1 MQDFAFTYI
10 VLMKFPMRRVGKT
23 CVNCYESSSTEFET
37 NKCEYY
43 IDNIILI
50 ALGTGLD
57 GDDGLRTHKMKLNN
71 DEMSE

>member
-1 MQDFAFTYI
+1 MSSDESHDNPLVLLTKQHPASSENAGFCIHLHSI

-43 IDNIILI
+43 IDN
-50 ALGTGLD
+50 
-57 GDDGLRTHKMKLNN
+57 
-71 DEMSE
+71 